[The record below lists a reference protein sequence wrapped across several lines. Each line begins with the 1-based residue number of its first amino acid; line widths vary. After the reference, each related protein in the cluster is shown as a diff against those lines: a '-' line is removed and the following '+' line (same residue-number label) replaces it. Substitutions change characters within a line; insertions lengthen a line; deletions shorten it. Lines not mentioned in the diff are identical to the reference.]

1 MSKESTNPLKDIVQ
15 EMRERI
21 SEIDSQ
27 PASTARAIEKIIL
40 RKYIPKLKQIG
51 SESYWKKRCEAAEK
65 LIAIRDK
72 WQMGAESNSPQS
84 LQMRKEIFEALN
96 EWQQLKSSIGEET
109 EGQDELAQDLVM
121 AVKGLSTVGGKIE
134 YVKRNYTLIKK

>member
-51 SESYWKKRCEAAEK
+51 SESYWKKRCEAAEGVMEFSQIPK
-65 LIAIRDK
+65 NRPDTDNEMYLGYREAFHK
-72 WQMGAESNSPQS
+72 WQ
-84 LQMRKEIFEALN
+84 K
-96 EWQQLKSSIGEET
+96 LKSSIGEET
-109 EGQDELAQDLVM
+109 EGQ
-121 AVKGLSTVGGKIE
+121 K
-134 YVKRNYTLIKK
+134 